1 MLLKRNRTEH
11 LQNTSTM
18 HYSYTFVKKDI
29 TTVVSIYY
37 KKSYFDMEL
46 DSMVQAEE
54 DTAEKKEGTKSS
66 L

>member
-1 MLLKRNRTEH
+1 
-11 LQNTSTM
+11 M

-54 DTAEKKEGTKSS
+54 DPAEKKEGTRIHY